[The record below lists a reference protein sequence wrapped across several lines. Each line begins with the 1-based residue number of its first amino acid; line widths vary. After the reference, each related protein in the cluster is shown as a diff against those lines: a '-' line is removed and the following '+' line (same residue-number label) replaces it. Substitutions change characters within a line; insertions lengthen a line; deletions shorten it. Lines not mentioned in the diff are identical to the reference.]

1 MTRPLPD
8 WAEWPEDAVDYTIGV
23 EEEVML
29 LDPVDWSLAHE
40 IERVLDSLEPEL
52 GAHVTAETHKSA
64 LELRTGAHSDV
75 GSLVAELRSLRAD
88 LDERLRALDLRVA
101 AAGTHP
107 FAVWQQTEV
116 STYERHQDVY
126 DSMREL
132 ARREPT
138 FALHVHVGVSSPSAA
153 IELYNRLRAHLPLL
167 LALSVNSP
175 LWQGRDTGLASA
187 RTPLFQAFPRVGI
200 PRLFRDYRQWA
211 ETVDVLL
218 RSEAFSD
225 PTFLWWDVRPQ
236 PRLGTVELRI
246 ADAQSTTRDTA
257 ALVAL
262 VQAVARLEL
271 SEGYVDQNLL
281 AMPEVLDENRFIAA
295 RDGMDARLIDPMLE
309 RQVPAR
315 VQLAEL
321 LAACVPHA
329 WELGSTHELSTVPAL
344 AERTGARRQLDAYAE
359 TDDLAEVVAGLA
371 DVFVQTAPGEPVL
384 GGQLRR
390 GNPA

>member
-52 GAHVTAETHKSA
+52 GAHVTAETHRSA

-88 LDERLRALDLRVA
+88 LDEQLRALDLRVA

-153 IELYNRLRAHLPLL
+153 IELYNRLRAHLPPL

-262 VQAVARLEL
+262 VQALARLEL

-281 AMPEVLDENRFIAA
+281 AMPEVLDENPFIAA

>member
-321 LAACVPHA
+321 LAVCVPHA
-329 WELGSTHELSTVPAL
+329 WELGSPHELSTVPAL